1 MLKTAPTSSLPH
13 GLRNADYPA
22 THIAKIQVSLDGPDH
37 LVTLE
42 WEGPHAQEG
51 ETGPFRSSPGAG
63 ILGHN
68 CDDPAASQHSG
79 SKCTPK
85 GTFLVEGFEAHLND
99 DPRAV
104 HVTWFKRDRD
114 IGLHFFP
121 EVPPLRGFARLRA
134 PAIRPRR
141 QVDLRQRRRRC
152 HAGHRRGH
160 LDQAASPVAI
170 LIPDHTQLVLK
181 SL

>member
-1 MLKTAPTSSLPH
+1 M
-13 GLRNADYPA
+13 
-22 THIAKIQVSLDGPDH
+22 
-37 LVTLE
+37 TLE

-85 GTFLVEGFEAHLND
+85 GTFLVEGFEAHLSD

-121 EVPPLRGFARLRA
+121 EVPPY
-134 PAIRPRR
+134 
-141 QVDLRQRRRRC
+141 
-152 HAGHRRGH
+152 
-160 LDQAASPVAI
+160 AASHGCVRLQSDHAAK
-170 LIPDHTQLVLK
+170 LIYDNAVEGVTQVTVGGTWTK
-181 SL
+181 PPHQWPS